1 MNDAGK
7 TMVLPKGKYNAATQY
22 EKYDCVL
29 FSGALYVALKDNLGI
44 TPTDDNINWM
54 LYLSASTVN
63 VDDMTPT
70 FTEATVRNNI
80 SSGEKLSVIFGKIK
94 KWFSDLKT
102 VAFTGSYNDL
112 SDTPSIGNGTVTIK
126 QNNDVKGTFTM
137 NQTGNAEI
145 NLTDTDT
152 HVTVDSALSSTSTNP
167 VQNKIVND
175 ALGKK
180 AVVNVLTSE
189 NLNSI
194 LTVGFYSAAGGNTC
208 SNKPSDVDAFGLEVI
223 KAAGG
228 WYVQIMYASN
238 NFKKSYRRWYDGS
251 KWTAWTEEKI
261 TDTTYS
267 DATQSASGLMSSADK
282 TKLDGIA
289 TGANNYSLPKAT
301 ASVLGGVKVTTSAAV
316 TDSTGL
322 ALSATE
328 KNASVEGTLAAQIAT
343 LNNDLGRVQ
352 LFGNLEQLGLQSGV
366 SVNDLIKS
374 MPDNSIGKFY
384 MIGNGFDNIINGL
397 PFDAQC
403 SLLIFKTGIT
413 FMAFCQDIW
422 SGRIFVATFQDNN
435 TVGTWKEIALLNTIY
450 KNSGIIFLNDTY
462 GARYNKIGNIVSLTA
477 EFGGIQITKETIVGT
492 LPKEYCPVITMYAAN
507 AYGTGHLSI
516 EPNGNVKLN
525 QTGMESYYY
534 ARFSLTY
541 AVEN

>member
-70 FTEATVRNNI
+70 FTEATARNNI
-80 SSGEKLSVIFGKIK
+80 LSGERLSVIFGKIK

-102 VAFTGSYNDL
+102 VAFTGSYSDL
-112 SDTPSIGNGTVTIK
+112 SDIPTIGNGTVTIK
-126 QNNDVKGTFTM
+126 QNNDVKGKFTM

-223 KAAGG
+223 KVAGG
-228 WYVQIMYASN
+228 WYVQIMYVSN

-267 DATQSASGLMSSADK
+267 NATQSANGLMSSADK
-282 TKLDGIA
+282 KKLDGIA
-289 TGANNYSLPKAT
+289 TGANKYTLPSAT

-322 ALSATE
+322 ALSAVE
-328 KNASVEGTLAAQIAT
+328 KNASVDGTLAAQIAT
-343 LNNDLGRVQ
+343 LNNDLGERNLKTYTDIGQ
-352 LFGNLEQLGLQSGV
+352 LNLKLEDITTWDSIWNNLPKNSMLVFSPAASSAKILISNGFLPSSMAEAWFTLVMYKVG
-366 SVNDLIKS
+366 IKS
-374 MPDNSIGKFY
+374 LCIVYYFASKNEIYFAQREGNSESNKWYGW
-384 MIGNGFDNIINGL
+384 
-397 PFDAQC
+397 
-403 SLLIFKTGIT
+403 FKLECT
-413 FMAFCQDIW
+413 
-422 SGRIFVATFQDNN
+422 
-435 TVGTWKEIALLNTIY
+435 
-450 KNSGIIFLNDTY
+450 
-462 GARYNKIGNIVSLTA
+462 KI
-477 EFGGIQITKETIVGT
+477 
-492 LPKEYCPVITMYAAN
+492 
-507 AYGTGHLSI
+507 
-516 EPNGNVKLN
+516 
-525 QTGMESYYY
+525 
-534 ARFSLTY
+534 
-541 AVEN
+541 